1 MAGKVYYFTNDYS
14 SKHGVVKKGDSLTGY
29 LQSTK
34 VPKVQFEFFE
44 KTDKV
49 KAESG
54 EGIFSVA
61 ESDLK
66 NFATD
71 VPPTTENKSA
81 TTTTTTT
88 TDATKKAEEDKTKKG
103 FSSWSNTKKT
113 LVVGGGLLA
122 VGLAVWY
129 FVIRKK

>member
-14 SKHGVVKKGDSLTGY
+14 SKHGVVKKGDSLTGN
-29 LQSTK
+29 LQTSVK
-34 VPKVQFEFFE
+34 PPKVQFDFFE
-44 KTDKV
+44 KTDPA
-49 KAESG
+49 KAEAG
-54 EGIFSVA
+54 EGIFSIA

-71 VPPTTENKSA
+71 VEPTSTTKSSTA
-81 TTTTTTT
+81 TTTS
-88 TDATKKAEEDKTKKG
+88 DDTKKAEEVKVKKG

>member
-1 MAGKVYYFTNDYS
+1 MKTKVYYFTKDYS
-14 SKHGVVKKGDSLTGY
+14 TPFGVVKKGDSLTGRIF
-29 LQSTK
+29 SFTPK
-34 VPKVQFEFFE
+34 GKVQFDFFE
-44 KTDKV
+44 KTDPA
-49 KAESG
+49 KAEAG
-54 EGIFSVA
+54 EGIFSIA

-71 VPPTTENKSA
+71 VEPTSTTKSSTA
-81 TTTTTTT
+81 TTTS
-88 TDATKKAEEDKTKKG
+88 DDTKKAEEVKVKKG